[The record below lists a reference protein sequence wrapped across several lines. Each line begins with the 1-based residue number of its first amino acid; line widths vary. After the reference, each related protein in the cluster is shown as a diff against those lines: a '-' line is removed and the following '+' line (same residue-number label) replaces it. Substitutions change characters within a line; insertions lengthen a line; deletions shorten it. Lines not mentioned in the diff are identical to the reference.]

1 MRKVIYLSVAVGAV
15 LVGSMF
21 IPAGPLGPQQAL
33 AGPLPVPEPSSL
45 ILLGTGV
52 IGLARYLRKR

>member
-1 MRKVIYLSVAVGAV
+1 MRKVIYLSVAVAAV
-15 LVGSMF
+15 LLGSMF

-33 AGPLPVPEPSSL
+33 ATPVPEPSSL

>member
-1 MRKVIYLSVAVGAV
+1 MRKVIYLSVAVATL
-15 LVGSMF
+15 LVGFMF

-33 AGPLPVPEPSSL
+33 AAPVPEPSSL

-52 IGLARYLRKR
+52 VGLARYLRKR

>member
-1 MRKVIYLSVAVGAV
+1 MRKVAYFAVAVVAL

-21 IPAGPLGPQQAL
+21 IPAGPLGPQQAF
-33 AGPLPVPEPSSL
+33 ANSVPEPSSL